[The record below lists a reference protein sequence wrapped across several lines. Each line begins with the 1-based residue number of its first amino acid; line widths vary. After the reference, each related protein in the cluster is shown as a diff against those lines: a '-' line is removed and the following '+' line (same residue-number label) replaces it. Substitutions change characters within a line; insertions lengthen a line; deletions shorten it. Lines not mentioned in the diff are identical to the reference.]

1 MARKPSLPPDK
12 KDKPPAKISDAKR
25 LIERTFGEQP
35 WDSSEQKR
43 YFALL
48 GIGNDLE
55 NLTADET
62 RRVIRDLEKFKMVIF

>member
-1 MARKPSLPPDK
+1 MLGKPSLPPDK
-12 KDKPPAKISDAKR
+12 KDKPPVTISDAKR
-25 LIERTFGEQP
+25 LVERTFGEQP

-62 RRVIRDLEKFKMVIF
+62 RRVIQDLSDYKMLLF